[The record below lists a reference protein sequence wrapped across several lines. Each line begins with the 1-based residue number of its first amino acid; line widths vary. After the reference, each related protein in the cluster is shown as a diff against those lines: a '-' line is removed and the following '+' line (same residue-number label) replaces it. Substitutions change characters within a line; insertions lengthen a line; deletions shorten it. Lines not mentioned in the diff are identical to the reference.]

1 MEEFTAPQYT
11 MTFDDEEGK
20 VTKGAEASADALNA
34 LTQRVLSSAAPA
46 PEIGPAPDTFVK
58 LPAGMVT
65 EGGIVREA
73 EVQELT
79 GEHEEALAKARANN
93 NPGRFVQVLLTS
105 GVVSIGDEKPSNK
118 TWSSLLQG
126 DIDALLIGIR
136 KATFGSDFELEQVN
150 CPNCGEIND
159 LKMDLNDIPMREL
172 DDAGERDFEVELR
185 FNRRAKVTF
194 PTGEVQNEIF
204 KNAGSLT
211 DPELVTLLLSHCV
224 LGFYEADGSYRPSN
238 GVTDMKKMG
247 KADRNKVNEFIY
259 ENQPGP
265 RYDEVKAACHA
276 CESEVKVPLNVGVLF
291 QEL

>member
-1 MEEFTAPQYT
+1 MEYEAPQYT
-11 MTFDDEEGK
+11 MTFDDDEGQ
-20 VTKGAEASADALNA
+20 VTKGADASAEALNS
-34 LTQRVLSSAAPA
+34 LTQKVLSSAAPA

-58 LPAGMVT
+58 LPAGLVT

-93 NPGRFVQVLLTS
+93 NPGRFVQVLLSS
-105 GVVSIGDEKPSNK
+105 GVVAIGDEKPTNK
-118 TWSSLLQG
+118 TWNTLLQG
-126 DIDALLIGIR
+126 DIDALLLGIR
-136 KATFGSDFELEQVN
+136 KATFGSDFDYEQVR
-150 CPNCGEIND
+150 CPSCGEVND
-159 LKMDLNDIPMREL
+159 LKMDLNDIPMKEL
-172 DDAGERDFEVELR
+172 DDPSEREFEVELR
-185 FNRRAKVTF
+185 FGRKAKVTF

-204 KNAGSLT
+204 KNAGTLT

-224 LGFYEADGSYRPSN
+224 LGFYEKDGSYRPSN
-238 GVTDMKKMG
+238 GATDVKKMG
-247 KADRNKVNEFIY
+247 KVDRDKLNVFIY

-276 CESEVKVPLNVGVLF
+276 CESEVEVPLNVGILF

>member
-1 MEEFTAPQYT
+1 MTEYAAPQYT
-11 MTFDDEEGK
+11 MSFDDDEGT
-20 VTKGAEASADALNA
+20 VTKGNEASPEALNS
-34 LTQRVLSSAAPA
+34 LTQKVLSSAAPA
-46 PEIGPAPDTFVK
+46 PEIGPAPDTYVK

-105 GVVSIGDEKPSNK
+105 GVVSIGDEKPTAK
-118 TWSSLLQG
+118 TWNTLLQG
-126 DIDALLIGIR
+126 DIDALLLGIR
-136 KATFGSDFELEQVN
+136 KATFGSDFELEQVR
-150 CPNCGEIND
+150 CPNCGEVND
-159 LKMDLNDIPMREL
+159 LKMDLNDIPFKEL
-172 DDAGERDFEVELR
+172 EDPEERERDVELR
-185 FNRRAKVTF
+185 FGRKAKVTY
-194 PTGEVQNEIF
+194 PNGEVQNEIF
-204 KNAGSLT
+204 KNAGTLT

-224 LGFYEADGSYRPSN
+224 LGFYENDGTYRPSN
-238 GVTDMKKMG
+238 GVTDVKKMG
-247 KADRNKVNEFIY
+247 KKDRDTLNVFIY

-276 CESEVKVPLNVGVLF
+276 CESEVEVPLNVGILF